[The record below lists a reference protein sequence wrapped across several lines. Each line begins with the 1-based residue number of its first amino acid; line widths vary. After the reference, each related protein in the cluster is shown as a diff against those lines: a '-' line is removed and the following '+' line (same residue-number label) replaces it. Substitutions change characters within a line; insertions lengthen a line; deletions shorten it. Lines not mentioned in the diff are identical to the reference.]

1 MRIVRRHRSWF
12 PVGDLYCGSASFGDC
27 AAWSTDTTEAVIA
40 EVAAAL
46 RISQGLAA
54 SHLYY
59 ARAMR
64 EKLPQVATVFVA
76 GDIDYLMYQTLV
88 YRTALITDAEV
99 LTSVDAEL
107 AVKVPRWPSLSRG
120 QISGRVD
127 RIVARHDR
135 DAARRRKERAADRAV
150 DIWDSGAGQAE
161 IRGFLRC
168 TDGRAL
174 DKRLDALAASVCDA
188 DPRTRVQRRAD
199 AMGALAAGAERLA
212 CECGRP
218 DCPAGGK
225 AASPVVI
232 HVIADQATV
241 EGRSDA
247 PGSEVSA
254 DALIPPELI
263 AELAKSAKLRPLFHP
278 ADAPPEP
285 GYTPSRTLADF
296 VRCRDLTCRF
306 PGCDRPAVGCDIDH
320 TIPYGDGGRTHP
332 SKPTCLCCRA
342 SSDRHAGEH
351 VERGEQGGGVRAT
364 TTSPGRG
371 VGTSVGRRRRRAPR
385 LP

>member
-1 MRIVRRHRSWF
+1 MFEESETAARSLIDRICGSSRIENRAAAQKLVSIR
-12 PVGDLYCGSASFGDC
+12 DLYLLRQREFGDC
-27 AAWSTDTTEAVIA
+27 AAWSTDTTEAVTA

-54 SHLYY
+54 SHLCY

-120 QISGRVD
+120 GSRVGWMASWPVMIATRCGGARNGPPTARWTSGT
-127 RIVARHDR
+127 
-135 DAARRRKERAADRAV
+135 AAPGWPDPRLP
-150 DIWDSGAGQAE
+150 G
-161 IRGFLRC
+161 C

-225 AASPVVI
+225 R
-232 HVIADQATV
+232 QALW
-241 EGRSDA
+241 S
-247 PGSEVSA
+247 
-254 DALIPPELI
+254 
-263 AELAKSAKLRPLFHP
+263 FM
-278 ADAPPEP
+278 
-285 GYTPSRTLADF
+285 
-296 VRCRDLTCRF
+296 
-306 PGCDRPAVGCDIDH
+306 
-320 TIPYGDGGRTHP
+320 
-332 SKPTCLCCRA
+332 
-342 SSDRHAGEH
+342 
-351 VERGEQGGGVRAT
+351 
-364 TTSPGRG
+364 
-371 VGTSVGRRRRRAPR
+371 
-385 LP
+385 

>member
-1 MRIVRRHRSWF
+1 MIEYMFEESETAARSLVDRICGSSRDENRAAAQKLVS
-12 PVGDLYCGSASFGDC
+12 VGDLYLLRQREFGDC
-27 AAWSTDTTEAVIA
+27 AAWSTDTTEAVTA

-135 DAARRRKERAADRAV
+135 DAVRRRKERAADRAV
-150 DIWDSGAGQAE
+150 DIWDSGAGLAE
-161 IRGFLRC
+161 IRVFLRC

-225 AASPVVI
+225 R
-232 HVIADQATV
+232 QALW
-241 EGRSDA
+241 S
-247 PGSEVSA
+247 
-254 DALIPPELI
+254 
-263 AELAKSAKLRPLFHP
+263 FM
-278 ADAPPEP
+278 
-285 GYTPSRTLADF
+285 
-296 VRCRDLTCRF
+296 
-306 PGCDRPAVGCDIDH
+306 
-320 TIPYGDGGRTHP
+320 
-332 SKPTCLCCRA
+332 
-342 SSDRHAGEH
+342 
-351 VERGEQGGGVRAT
+351 
-364 TTSPGRG
+364 
-371 VGTSVGRRRRRAPR
+371 
-385 LP
+385 